1 VGKSALAG
9 LNGVVKVTKGFRGFR
24 EINTVLYDPARIQPQ
39 QMEAALKAAGTYLG
53 TAE

>member
-1 VGKSALAG
+1 M
-9 LNGVVKVTKGFRGFR
+9 KVTKGFKGFR
-24 EINTVLYDPARIQPQ
+24 EINKVLYDPARIQPQ